1 MSTRRHTRLRL
12 QDIINTFSRPRS
24 FARVVP
30 IIAIAA
36 LLGSGCIYSREI
48 AHTGREIERANPG
61 LELDRKFTANLGPV
75 AIRLG
80 RFVTGRVRDED
91 AQRASRYL
99 RSIRRVKVGVYEAHI
114 REDVRLEGIPEMHR
128 FGRGGWQLAARVRED
143 NEDVWL
149 YYRERGQTVTDLY
162 VMVLSEDELVIA
174 RVKGSLNRLM
184 EDAVKD
190 FGPFSDWAG
199 VD

>member
-1 MSTRRHTRLRL
+1 MTINKQHALRL
-12 QDIINTFSRPRS
+12 ACVVA
-24 FARVVP
+24 FAV
-30 IIAIAA
+30 
-36 LLGSGCIYSREI
+36 LTSGCLYSREI
-48 AHTGREIERANPG
+48 QHTRRDIERANPG
-61 LELDRKFTANLGPV
+61 LELDRTFSASIGPV
-75 AIRLG
+75 GVRLA
-80 RFVTGRVRDED
+80 RWISARVDDDD

-99 RSIRRVKVGVYEAHI
+99 RSIRRVKVGVYEAHV
-114 REDVRLEGIPEMHR
+114 REDVRLEGIPEMR
-128 FGRGGWQLAARVRED
+128 RLGRGGWQLAARVRED

-184 EDAVKD
+184 EDAVND